1 MRHLKKL
8 ASLLLALAMIV
19 AMSATVFATEIPTA
33 MTGTLTV
40 NNTVKD
46 ADYTIYRLLDLESY
60 AGSEST
66 DAHSYTVSAKWA
78 EYFKDG
84 AEGRSYFDVDTNG
97 YVTAKEGMNAAE
109 FAQKALEYA
118 KANNIENDGTK
129 TGTGSSIKF
138 DNLALG
144 YYLVDSS
151 VGALCALTTTDPNG
165 VVIEKNAQ
173 PSLDKKVQENS
184 EAGNEDGGWKNRND
198 ANVGETVKFKATIT
212 VEGIA
217 KSYVLHDTMDD
228 GLTFSGVTSVT
239 LSGKTVDSANYT
251 VTKDAT
257 HTGAD
262 ETTVTHTF
270 DVTFTED
277 FCKTLKSGDV
287 IVVYYEAVLNDK
299 AVVKAPENNKAHLS
313 YKDASDVEHET
324 PDSETKTYTW
334 GIPVLKYANGDTAK
348 VLANAKF
355 SLFTDEACSEG
366 NIVKFTDEGN
376 NVYRVDSKGSVTEIT
391 TPEDGKFVLK
401 GLDAGTYYLKETEA
415 PAGYNKLGTI
425 VKVTIDHEGKITV
438 DDSADKT
445 DLVKVNNNS
454 GTELPST
461 GGTGTTIFYVLGSI
475 LVIGA
480 GVLLVTKKRMN
491 DRA

>member
-109 FAQKALEYA
+109 FAQKVLEYA

-151 VGALCALTTTDPNG
+151 VGALCALTTTDPDG

-184 EAGNEDGGWKNRND
+184 EAGNADGGWKNRND

-228 GLTFSGVTSVT
+228 GLTFSSVTGVT
-239 LSGKTVDSANYT
+239 LNDKTVASSDYT
-251 VTKDAT
+251 VKTNVD
-257 HTGAD
+257 HNG
-262 ETTVTHTF
+262 VTHTF

-277 FCKTLKSGDV
+277 FCKTLKSGNI

-313 YKDASDVEHET
+313 YKDASDEEHET

-334 GIPVLKYANGDTAK
+334 EIPVLKYANGDTAK

-415 PAGYNKLGTI
+415 PAGYNKLNTI

-438 DDSADKT
+438 DDSTTATAQVEVENK
-445 DLVKVNNNS
+445 S